1 MLRMSIRPC
10 SEVTRTAIDRAYTV
24 QREQERLRKSLGK
37 YNNFVREKAAKVE
50 DGDRL
55 YAEEVEFQESIEQR
69 IREKTNLVQ
78 ELEGAKVSGE
88 DGIIIRLHT
97 FLQNLIDSAVERRAI
112 FRRYLDTVVEE
123 ERANRNRCTISLA
136 AICKSQPIRPQRIC
150 SRNLDPY

>member
-1 MLRMSIRPC
+1 MTRMTIRPC

-69 IREKTNLVQ
+69 IREKTNLVH
-78 ELEGAKVSGE
+78 ELEGAKVSGD
-88 DGIIIRLHT
+88 DGIIVRLSGSV
-97 FLQNLIDSAVERRAI
+97 IAGSS
-112 FRRYLDTVVEE
+112 
-123 ERANRNRCTISLA
+123 C
-136 AICKSQPIRPQRIC
+136 RI
-150 SRNLDPY
+150 

>member
-1 MLRMSIRPC
+1 MCYGCPSVPIHCLSRI
-10 SEVTRTAIDRAYTV
+10 AIDRAYTV

-78 ELEGAKVSGE
+78 ELEGAKASEE
-88 DGIIIRLHT
+88 DGIMIRSSV
-97 FLQNLIDSAVERRAI
+97 SARHAE
-112 FRRYLDTVVEE
+112 TS
-123 ERANRNRCTISLA
+123 C
-136 AICKSQPIRPQRIC
+136 RI
-150 SRNLDPY
+150 

>member
-1 MLRMSIRPC
+1 M
-10 SEVTRTAIDRAYTV
+10 

-69 IREKTNLVQ
+69 IREKTNLVH

-88 DGIIIRLHT
+88 DGIIIRC
-97 FLQNLIDSAVERRAI
+97 SASVTLKCLAESDR
-112 FRRYLDTVVEE
+112 FRRGETSD
-123 ERANRNRCTISLA
+123 ISEVPGHRGRGR
-136 AICKSQPIRPQRIC
+136 KGKQKQVH
-150 SRNLDPY
+150 NLTRSDL

>member
-1 MLRMSIRPC
+1 M
-10 SEVTRTAIDRAYTV
+10 

-88 DGIIIRLHT
+88 DGIIIPITYLLAESDR
-97 FLQNLIDSAVERRAI
+97 
-112 FRRYLDTVVEE
+112 FRRGETSD
-123 ERANRNRCTISLA
+123 ISEVPGHRGRGR
-136 AICKSQPIRPQRIC
+136 KGKQKQVH
-150 SRNLDPY
+150 NLTRSDL

>member
-1 MLRMSIRPC
+1 M
-10 SEVTRTAIDRAYTV
+10 

-69 IREKTNLVQ
+69 IREKTNLVH

-88 DGIIIRLHT
+88 DGIIIR
-97 FLQNLIDSAVERRAI
+97 
-112 FRRYLDTVVEE
+112 
-123 ERANRNRCTISLA
+123 
-136 AICKSQPIRPQRIC
+136 
-150 SRNLDPY
+150 

>member
-1 MLRMSIRPC
+1 MSIHPILFRKLAPQ
-10 SEVTRTAIDRAYTV
+10 STDRAYTV

-78 ELEGAKVSGE
+78 ELEGAKVSEWG
-88 DGIIIRLHT
+88 
-97 FLQNLIDSAVERRAI
+97 
-112 FRRYLDTVVEE
+112 
-123 ERANRNRCTISLA
+123 
-136 AICKSQPIRPQRIC
+136 
-150 SRNLDPY
+150 

>member
-1 MLRMSIRPC
+1 M
-10 SEVTRTAIDRAYTV
+10 

-78 ELEGAKVSGE
+78 ELEGAKVS
-88 DGIIIRLHT
+88 
-97 FLQNLIDSAVERRAI
+97 ERMM
-112 FRRYLDTVVEE
+112 
-123 ERANRNRCTISLA
+123 
-136 AICKSQPIRPQRIC
+136 
-150 SRNLDPY
+150 

>member
-1 MLRMSIRPC
+1 MCHGGPSDPVQ
-10 SEVTRTAIDRAYTV
+10 ETRAAIDRAYTV

-78 ELEGAKVSGE
+78 ELEGAKVSG
-88 DGIIIRLHT
+88 DGGIIIRC
-97 FLQNLIDSAVERRAI
+97 IRERHAETS
-112 FRRYLDTVVEE
+112 RR
-123 ERANRNRCTISLA
+123 I
-136 AICKSQPIRPQRIC
+136 
-150 SRNLDPY
+150 

>member
-1 MLRMSIRPC
+1 MCHGRP
-10 SEVTRTAIDRAYTV
+10 SDPVQVTRTAIVYRAYTV

-78 ELEGAKVSGE
+78 ELEGAKVS
-88 DGIIIRLHT
+88 
-97 FLQNLIDSAVERRAI
+97 ERMM
-112 FRRYLDTVVEE
+112 
-123 ERANRNRCTISLA
+123 
-136 AICKSQPIRPQRIC
+136 
-150 SRNLDPY
+150 